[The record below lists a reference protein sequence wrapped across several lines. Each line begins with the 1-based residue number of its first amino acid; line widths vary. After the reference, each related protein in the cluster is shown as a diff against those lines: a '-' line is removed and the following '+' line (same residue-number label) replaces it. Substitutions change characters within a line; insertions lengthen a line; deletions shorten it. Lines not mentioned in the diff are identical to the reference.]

1 MTLQFWNS
9 TEEIQEMFAWS
20 FRYVRVI
27 LQHQISS
34 PASNFRSSQVTL
46 LFYKVMSGSRKNYF
60 FLRFKKIVK
69 QRIDTGL
76 KFKHITWK
84 LTSSVCSILPAALS
98 NTRRCHVCTVFVC
111 FHQKLNIRDKRLVSF
126 VDKKSKSWRFK
137 TSFMTCN
144 QSSCSLVITY

>member
-98 NTRRCHVCTVFVC
+98 NTRRCHVCTC
-111 FHQKLNIRDKRLVSF
+111 LCVSI
-126 VDKKSKSWRFK
+126 KNWTSEIKGLYPLLTRKSKSWRFK